1 MNVEKFCQ
9 EHIKGYY
16 EITENGIGVG
26 EDVNLFDKNLYN
38 LPQFYYTGGYFT
50 CGFNKLTELQG
61 IPSLSIGEWFG
72 CSINKISQLIVPK
85 HLDDSLYCHYNK
97 ITSLGKLDRIY
108 GNFWC
113 DNNQLKSTKDI
124 PKVDDELWLYNNPLP
139 QQLLKYIDNQELIK
153 QIIEYQVDFRIWDE
167 DESLNIKNWDF
178 MIKEMEI

>member
-16 EITENGIGVG
+16 EITENGIMVD
-26 EDVNLFDKNLYN
+26 EDVKLSGKNLYN
-38 LPQFYYTGGYFT
+38 IPQFYYTGGCFT

-72 CSINKISQLIVPK
+72 CSRNKISQLIVPK
-85 HLDDSLYCHYNK
+85 YLDNSLYCRYNK

-108 GNFWC
+108 GEFYC

-124 PKVDDELWLYNNPLP
+124 PRVDNYLSLYSNPLP
-139 QQLLKYIDNQELIK
+139 QQLLKYINNQELLK
-153 QIIEYQVDFRIWDE
+153 QIIEYQIDFRIWDE
-167 DESLNIKNWDF
+167 DESLNIKNCDF